1 MIEEVL
7 ATARS
12 NPLVDPSLTIWSW
25 EIAIYLFLGGVTA
38 GIMCI
43 SAMIALLNKEQQAPF
58 AAWRLPLW
66 APILLS
72 LGMTT
77 LFLDLEHKLFVYRFY
92 TTFQPAAPMSYGAWI
107 LIFVYPASIALI
119 LATLRQGYPLLASY
133 VDRPRIGTW
142 LLDWAERHRKGIA
155 LGNIPF
161 GIALGIYTGIL
172 LSAFMARPFWNTAI
186 LGPLFLVSGLSTA
199 AALAALLGREASE
212 RHLFTAV
219 DVGLIITELAII
231 ALLLISLAI
240 GARLQLQALESI
252 FGGPYTI
259 AFWLWFVSLG
269 LLVPLILEIREL
281 GSTGKE
287 GWVFLAPIL
296 VLVGGFLLRQ
306 IAIDIGQDTGWTH
319 FSAQFDP
326 SLLERLYH

>member
-12 NPLVDPSLTIWSW
+12 NPLVDPNLTIWSW
-25 EIAIYLFLGGVTA
+25 QIAVYLFLGGVTA
-38 GIMCI
+38 GIMCL
-43 SAMIALLNKEQQAPF
+43 SAMIALLNKEQEAPF

-66 APILLS
+66 APIVLS

-92 TTFQPAAPMSYGAWI
+92 TTFEPASPMSYGAWI
-107 LIFVYPASIALI
+107 LIFVYPAAIALI

-133 VDRPRIGTW
+133 LDRLRIGTW

-212 RHLFTAV
+212 RHLFTWV
-219 DVGLIITELAII
+219 DVGLIVTELALI

-240 GARLQLQALESI
+240 GARLQLQALGII

-259 AFWLWFVSLG
+259 AFWLWFVTLG

-281 GSTGKE
+281 GTKGIE

-296 VLVGGFLLRQ
+296 VLIGGFLLRQ
-306 IAIDIGQDTGWTH
+306 IAIDIGQDTSWTH
-319 FSAQFDP
+319 FSVQFDS
-326 SLLERLYH
+326 SLLERLRH

>member
-12 NPLVDPSLTIWSW
+12 NPLVDPNLTIWGW
-25 EIAIYLFLGGVTA
+25 EIAVYLFLGGITA

-43 SAMIALLNKEQQAPF
+43 AAMLPLLNKEEEAPF

-66 APILLS
+66 APIFLS
-72 LGMTT
+72 LGMTA

-92 TTFQPAAPMSYGAWI
+92 MTFKPTAPMSYGAWI

-119 LATLRQGYPLLASY
+119 LATLRRGYPLLASY
-133 VDRPRIGTW
+133 VDRLRIGTW
-142 LLDWAERHRKGIA
+142 LLDLAERHRKGIA

-172 LSAFMARPFWNTAI
+172 LSAFMARPLWNTAI

-212 RHLFTAV
+212 RHLFTRV
-219 DVGLIITELAII
+219 DVGLIVAELAII
-231 ALLLISLAI
+231 ALLLISLAT
-240 GARLQLQALESI
+240 GAHLQLQALETI

-259 AFWLWFVSLG
+259 AFWLWFVTLG

-281 GSTGKE
+281 GTTGRE
-287 GWVFLAPIL
+287 GWVFLAPVL
-296 VLVGGFLLRQ
+296 VLIGGFLLRQ
-306 IAIDIGQDTGWTH
+306 IAIDIGQDTSWTH

-326 SLLERLYH
+326 SLLDRLHH